1 MRSPDHTRRIVVTGL
16 GVVSPIGNDAETTW
30 RNLLAGVSGLGP
42 CTRWEGENGIPD
54 IAGEVKDFD
63 PTLYLDTKTVRRS
76 ERSLWMGIGAGKMA
90 IADSGLVIDDTNRE
104 EVGVIFG
111 SGAGGQTM
119 FHDNLLKMKER
130 GHRVVSPTF
139 IAHGLV
145 DSTSGMIAIE
155 TGAIGHNIAV
165 VSACATGTHA
175 IGEGA
180 EAIKRGDCV
189 AVIAGS
195 TENPLMEVA
204 YAGFANMR
212 GLGSPRPGEP
222 LSTISR
228 PFDLTRDG
236 FILGEGAGCLIL
248 EDLEYA
254 KARGAK
260 IYAEVAG
267 YGSTADGFDMAIP
280 IEMGTGSSRAMKM
293 ALQRQG
299 VTPDQID
306 MINPHGTSTPVGDKR
321 ETEAIRAVFGDHT
334 PDIAISATKSMTG
347 HMMGAAGSFE
357 AFATVMSIKEQICPP
372 TINYRDPDPE
382 CDLRIITEATPM
394 EIRYAL
400 SNNIG
405 LGGHNGAIIF
415 SRYED

>member
-1 MRSPDHTRRIVVTGL
+1 VRSPDYNRRVVITGM
-16 GVVSPIGNDAETTW
+16 GVVSPIGNDAETSW
-30 RNLLAGVSGLGP
+30 KNLLAGVSGLDW
-42 CTRWEGENGIPD
+42 CTRWPGENGKRD

-63 PTLYLDTKTVRRS
+63 PSLYLDTRTVRRS
-76 ERSLWMGIGAGKMA
+76 ERSLWMGVGAAKMA
-90 IADSGLVIDDTNRE
+90 VADANLAIEGDFRE
-104 EVGVIFG
+104 DVGIVFG
-111 SGAGGQTM
+111 SGAGGQTL
-119 FHDNLLKMKER
+119 FHENLFKMQQR
-130 GHRVVSPTF
+130 GHRAVSPTF

-155 TGAIGHNIAV
+155 TGAIGHNVAI

-180 EAIKRGDCV
+180 EAIKRGDCL

-204 YAGFANMR
+204 YAGFENMR
-212 GLGSPRPGEP
+212 GLGSPRPDEP
-222 LSTISR
+222 ITTISR
-228 PFDLTRDG
+228 PFDLTRNG
-236 FILGEGAGCLIL
+236 FILGEGAGALIL
-248 EDLEYA
+248 EDLEHA
-254 KARGAK
+254 QARGAK
-260 IYAEVAG
+260 IYAEVKG

-280 IEMGTGSSRAMKM
+280 IEHGNGSMRAMKL

-299 VTPDQID
+299 LRPDQID
-306 MINPHGTSTPVGDKR
+306 MINPHGTSTPAGDKA
-321 ETEAIRAVFGDHT
+321 EYEAIAAVFGEHT
-334 PDIAISATKSMTG
+334 PQIAISATKSMTG

-357 AFATVMSIKEQICPP
+357 AWATIMAIHEQICPP

-382 CDLRIITEATPM
+382 IPLRIITEATPM

-405 LGGHNGAIIF
+405 LGGHNGAVIF
-415 SRYED
+415 GRFDG